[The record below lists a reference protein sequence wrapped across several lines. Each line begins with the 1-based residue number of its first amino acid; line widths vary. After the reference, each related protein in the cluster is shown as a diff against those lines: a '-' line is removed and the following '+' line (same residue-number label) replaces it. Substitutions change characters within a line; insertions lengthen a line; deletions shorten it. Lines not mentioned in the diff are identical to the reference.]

1 MSVLR
6 RLRRPGGSGMPREVL
21 VLAVV
26 AFLVAVGFG
35 IIGPAIPLLAQH
47 FGVSDA
53 LAATAISAFAL
64 FRFLSAIGAGRVT
77 RSLGERPVLTG
88 GLLLQAVTSI
98 AAGLAP
104 NFDLLI
110 AMRAVGGIGSAAFT
124 IASIAMVLRV
134 SPEDKRGAAMSV
146 YQGGFI
152 LGSIAGPAI
161 GGLLTEI
168 SPRLPLIAYGI
179 CLVAGA
185 AISQRMLQGGRPP
198 AAVVGPVA
206 GPESAAPVPPVA
218 DDAGGNGQRAPG
230 QLARALRNPGYRA
243 ALLANLGAGWVFYGM
258 RTALLPLYVSDRLG
272 QPAAFTGLALLISA
286 AAQAVCL
293 RWAGTAA
300 DKWGRRPP
308 MLLGTAVAAVSVA
321 AFTLPINAGL
331 FLLPMITFGVAGGL
345 VSTIPAVLVGDVST
359 GRNERI
365 IALFSMV
372 SDLGA
377 IVGPLVM
384 GWLADTY
391 SFGAAFWAAT
401 VILAAGFAASL
412 RIPRATPAATGKL
425 ALAGEPV
432 LVEQATLVE
441 GVALAGEPTGA
452 SAATSCGD
460 AGAGPA

>member
-1 MSVLR
+1 MSAFH
-6 RLRRPGGSGMPREVL
+6 RLRRPGSSGMPREVL
-21 VLAVV
+21 ILAVV

-134 SPEDKRGAAMSV
+134 SPASKRGAAMSV

-185 AISQRMLQGGRPP
+185 AISQRMLQGGRGP
-198 AAVVGPVA
+198 AEADPVA
-206 GPESAAPVPPVA
+206 GPEPAAPVPAA
-218 DDAGGNGQRAPG
+218 DDAGGTGQREPG
-230 QLARALRNPGYRA
+230 QVSRALRNPGYRA

-258 RTALLPLYVSDRLG
+258 RTALLPLYVTDRLG
-272 QPAAFTGLALLISA
+272 QSAAFTGLALLVSA

-308 MLLGTAVAAVSVA
+308 LLLGMGVAALSVA

-331 FLLPMITFGVAGGL
+331 FLLPMVAFGVGGGL

-384 GWLADTY
+384 GWLADRY

-401 VILAAGFAASL
+401 AILVAGFVAAL
-412 RIPRATPAATGKL
+412 RIPRAAPAAPGAL
-425 ALAGEPV
+425 ALAGDPA
-432 LVEQATLVE
+432 LVEQAALVE
-441 GVALAGEPTGA
+441 GVALAAEPAGLSTA
-452 SAATSCGD
+452 RSCGD
-460 AGAGPA
+460 TGAGQG